1 MTEKI
6 IPCPWCNNHKGE
18 DELQFT
24 IIDDDCGQ
32 YVTEKLIRFCPFCGK
47 ELKEREGE

>member
-1 MTEKI
+1 MNKTIK
-6 IPCPWCNNHKGE
+6 PCPWCNNHKGE
-18 DELQFT
+18 DELSFT

-47 ELKEREGE
+47 ELRRMKK